1 MRDHI
6 GYLKQFAAALD
17 KAEREGGGE
26 DSPEGARTIRI
37 SDTLARQT
45 AAELRETAECM
56 GDMLDDL
63 RMLASYL
70 KRNEDNRHRL
80 GAIGASDYAFMQAI
94 ANAYVTN
101 PVETEES
108 SDG

>member
-6 GYLKQFAAALD
+6 GYLKQFSAALD

-45 AAELRETAECM
+45 ATELREAADRM

-80 GAIGASDYAFMQAI
+80 GAIGASDYALMQAI
-94 ANAYVTN
+94 ASAYVTK
-101 PVETEES
+101 PAETEEEKN
-108 SDG
+108 G